1 MNPTAYPEIDQDGS
15 NWTYNGCMWIIV
27 GSSGAT
33 KSSSISHLPVYA
45 LHLKKLI
52 LGNKI
57 ESDALISRNN
67 IHV

>member
-1 MNPTAYPEIDQDGS
+1 MHVDYS
-15 NWTYNGCMWIIV
+15 RVV
-27 GSSGAT
+27 GSYAC
-33 KSSSISHLPVYA
+33 SSISHLPVDA